1 MKDTLS
7 ILRTFI
13 AYVILS
19 MGTLFMLTMIID
31 YSSLRTDIHFLKL
44 KQEYIHISWWRIAF
58 YVHVFSSILA
68 LAAGFT
74 QFSNNVLKNHKQ
86 LHRTIGK
93 IYVINIL
100 LVNFPAGMILAV
112 YANGLLPTK
121 IAFVI
126 LDSLW
131 FYFTLRAYIA
141 IRKKKVREHRE
152 FMIRSFALTFSAIT
166 LRTWKIILSDVL
178 HWDPLTSYMVDAW
191 MGFVPNLLFAE
202 WIIRRKRLSSF
213 KSKHIIKQQE
223 QGQG

>member
-1 MKDTLS
+1 
-7 ILRTFI
+7 
-13 AYVILS
+13 
-19 MGTLFMLTMIID
+19 MLTMIID
-31 YSSLRTDIHFLKL
+31 YSSLRTDIHFLRL
-44 KQEYIHISWWRIAF
+44 KQDYIHISWWRIAF
-58 YVHVFSSILA
+58 YVHVFSSVLA

-74 QFSNNVLKNHKQ
+74 QFSNNILKKHKR

-93 IYVINIL
+93 IYVINVL

-141 IRKKKVREHRE
+141 IRKGKIREHKE
-152 FMIRSFALTFSAIT
+152 FMIRSYALTFSAIT

-178 HWDPLTSYMVDAW
+178 HLDPLTSYMMDAW

-202 WIIRRKRLSSF
+202 WLIRRKSLSSF
-213 KSKHIIKQQE
+213 KDKHVRE
-223 QGQG
+223 QKIQA